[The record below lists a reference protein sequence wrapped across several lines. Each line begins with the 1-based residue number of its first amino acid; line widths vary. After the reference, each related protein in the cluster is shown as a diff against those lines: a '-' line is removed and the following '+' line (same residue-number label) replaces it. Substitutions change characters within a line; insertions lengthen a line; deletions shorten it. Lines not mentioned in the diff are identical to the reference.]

1 MQKRLIGRSGI
12 SIAPLVLGGNVFGWT
27 ADESTSF
34 DLLDRFLDQCFNAID
49 TADVYSAFVSGNSGG
64 ESETIIGNWLNRRR
78 RRDDVIL
85 MTKVGMWDQRKG
97 LSSANIEAAAED
109 SLRRLR
115 TDYID
120 VYFAHIDDA
129 NCPFEESLAAFSRLI
144 QAGKVRTIGA
154 SNYNA
159 ERLSQALDAAASKQL
174 PRYEVLQPE
183 YNLYNRQEFESGLA
197 NVASVNDLGVV
208 SYFGLA
214 SGFLTGKYR
223 SEDDLKGK
231 ARGGGVKRY
240 LNERGLR
247 ILKAL
252 DEVSSDLSATPAQ
265 VALAWLIARPGI
277 TAPIASATSVRQL
290 DETLGAA
297 RLKLSPGAIAKLDAA
312 SAQSF

>member
-27 ADESTSF
+27 ADESASF
-34 DLLDRFLDQCFNAID
+34 GLLDRFLDQGFDAID

-129 NCPFEESLAAFSRLI
+129 NIPLEESLAAFSRLI
-144 QAGKVRTIGA
+144 RAGKVRTIGA
-154 SNYNA
+154 SNYTG
-159 ERLSQALDAAASKQL
+159 ERLSQALDTAASKQL

-183 YNLYNRQEFESGLA
+183 YNLYDRQEFESGLA
-197 NVASVNDLGVV
+197 NVASVNHLGVV
-208 SYFGLA
+208 CYFGLA

-231 ARGGGVKRY
+231 ARGGRVKQY

-290 DETLGAA
+290 DDTLGAA
-297 RLKLSPGAIAKLDAA
+297 RLKLSPGAIAKLDGA
-312 SAQSF
+312 SAQSS

>member
-27 ADESTSF
+27 ADEAASF
-34 DLLDRFLDQCFNAID
+34 GLLDRFLDQGFDAID

-129 NCPFEESLAAFSRLI
+129 NIPLEESLAAFSRLI
-144 QAGKVRTIGA
+144 RRAKYGRSGHRIIPA
-154 SNYNA
+154 SGSH
-159 ERLSQALDAAASKQL
+159 RLSISQ
-174 PRYEVLQPE
+174 PR
-183 YNLYNRQEFESGLA
+183 NSCRGM
-197 NVASVNDLGVV
+197 
-208 SYFGLA
+208 
-214 SGFLTGKYR
+214 R
-223 SEDDLKGK
+223 SCS
-231 ARGGGVKRY
+231 R
-240 LNERGLR
+240 NT
-247 ILKAL
+247 IC
-252 DEVSSDLSATPAQ
+252 T
-265 VALAWLIARPGI
+265 IARNSRAG
-277 TAPIASATSVRQL
+277 SQTS
-290 DETLGAA
+290 
-297 RLKLSPGAIAKLDAA
+297 PP
-312 SAQSF
+312 

>member
-1 MQKRLIGRSGI
+1 
-12 SIAPLVLGGNVFGWT
+12 
-27 ADESTSF
+27 
-34 DLLDRFLDQCFNAID
+34 
-49 TADVYSAFVSGNSGG
+49 
-64 ESETIIGNWLNRRR
+64 
-78 RRDDVIL
+78 

-120 VYFAHIDDA
+120 IYFAHIDDA
-129 NCPFEESLAAFSRLI
+129 NVPFEESLAAFSRLI

-154 SNYNA
+154 SNYTA
-159 ERLSQALDAAASKQL
+159 ERLSQALDTAASKQL

-183 YNLYNRQEFESGLA
+183 YNLYDRQEFESGLA
-197 NVASVNDLGVV
+197 NAASVNDLGVV
-208 SYFGLA
+208 CYFGLA

-231 ARGGGVKRY
+231 ARGGGVKKY

-290 DETLGAA
+290 DDTLGAA
-297 RLKLSPGAIAKLDAA
+297 RLELSPGAIAKLDAA
-312 SAQSF
+312 SAQGS